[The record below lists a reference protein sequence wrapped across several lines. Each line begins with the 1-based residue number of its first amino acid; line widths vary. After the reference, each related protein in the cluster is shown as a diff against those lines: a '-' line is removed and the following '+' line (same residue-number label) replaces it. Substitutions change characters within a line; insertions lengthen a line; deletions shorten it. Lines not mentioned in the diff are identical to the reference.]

1 MNLLLTLL
9 LFFAPPAHDYHV
21 SKTNVRYV
29 ADRSQ
34 VQVEMQVFVDDLE
47 AALQDAGA
55 PALELG
61 TEDEHADSERYLI
74 NYLAKHFRI
83 EWNGAEVPTNFVG
96 WELDDDMHGLWLYL
110 AAEGME
116 APEEVTVENSVLT
129 EFYADQKNIVKLFNG
144 KERMATLLM
153 DRDKIVGKVASKTK

>member
-1 MNLLLTLL
+1 MTLLLTLL

-29 ADRSQ
+29 AERNQ

-61 TEDEHADSERYLI
+61 TEDEDPDSERYLI
-74 NYLAKHFRI
+74 SYLDKHFSI
-83 EWNGAEVPTNFVG
+83 EWNGQPVSTSFVG
-96 WELDDDMHGLWLYL
+96 WELDDDMHGLWIYL
-110 AAEGME
+110 AAEGLK

-144 KERMATLLM
+144 KQRMATLLM
-153 DRDKIVGKVASKTK
+153 DRDKAVGKAASKTK